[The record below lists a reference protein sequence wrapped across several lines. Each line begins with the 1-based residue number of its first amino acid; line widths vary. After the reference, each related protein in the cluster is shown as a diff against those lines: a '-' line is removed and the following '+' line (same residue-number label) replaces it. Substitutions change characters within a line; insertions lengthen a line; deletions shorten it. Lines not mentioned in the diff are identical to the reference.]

1 MSITAYQNVQQATE
15 DPRQTEYRLFA
26 LITQKLLEAKDD
38 TGPKRIAALNWNRR
52 VWSSLKYDLAAPA
65 NRFPDALKA
74 NLISIAL
81 WVERYTS
88 QAMRGEVEVQ
98 PLVDVN
104 RSVMEGLS
112 PAKPA
117 AAVSPEAA

>member
-26 LITQKLLEAKDD
+26 LVTRNLFEVKDD
-38 TGPKRIAALNWNRR
+38 KGPKRIAALNWNRR
-52 VWSSLKYDLAAPA
+52 VWSSLKYDLAAPT

-74 NLISIAL
+74 KLISIAF

-98 PLVDVN
+98 PLIDIN
-104 RSVMEGLS
+104 RSIMEGLS
-112 PAKPA
+112 PSNPA
-117 AAVSPEAA
+117 TSLSPEAA